1 MSYLKNMGA
10 VSNGAGSLNQKKQ
23 IGIAALLLLA
33 AAFAAA
39 PAMAAL
45 PAAVQPAGGAAAG
58 DYIKLLQEYWK
69 SGVAVMVLMVGAYA
83 FVEVG
88 GGAVSKF
95 GEWRMG
101 KAELTELKWFFFI
114 GVVMLVAVIYLLTVA
129 NGMFN

>member
-1 MSYLKNMGA
+1 MSYLKNIGVGA
-10 VSNGAGSLNQKKQ
+10 TGVRSTARYNRFGL
-23 IGIAALLLLA
+23 AALLL
-33 AAFAAA
+33 FAAA
-39 PAMAAL
+39 LAVSPAMAAL

-88 GGAVSKF
+88 GGAVTKF
-95 GEWRMG
+95 GEWRNG

-114 GVVMLVAVIYLLTVA
+114 GVVMLVAVIYLLTTA
-129 NGMFN
+129 NGIL

>member
-1 MSYLKNMGA
+1 MSYLNNMGA
-10 VSNGAGSLNQKKQ
+10 VATGAWSAGRQRRV
-23 IGIAALLLLA
+23 GMAALLLLA
-33 AAFAAA
+33 AAFAAS

-88 GGAVSKF
+88 GGAVTKF
-95 GEWRMG
+95 GEWRSG

-114 GVVMLVAVIYLLTVA
+114 GVVMLVAVIYLLTTA
-129 NGMFN
+129 NGIL

>member
-1 MSYLKNMGA
+1 MSYLKNMGLA
-10 VSNGAGSLNQKKQ
+10 VTAGRS
-23 IGIAALLLLA
+23 AARYNRFGLAALLLA
-33 AAFAAA
+33 AAALAAA

-88 GGAVSKF
+88 GGAVTKF
-95 GEWRMG
+95 GEWRNG

-114 GVVMLVAVIYLLTVA
+114 GVVMLVAVIYLLTTA
-129 NGMFN
+129 NGIL